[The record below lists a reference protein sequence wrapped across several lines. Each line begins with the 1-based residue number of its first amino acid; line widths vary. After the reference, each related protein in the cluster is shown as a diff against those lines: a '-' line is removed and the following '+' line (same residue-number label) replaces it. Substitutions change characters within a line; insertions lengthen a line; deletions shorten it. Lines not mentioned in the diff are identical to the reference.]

1 MDHIEKYGI
10 YFLALILLA
19 YHFRFPCNMRLYFGL
34 VAFSTCIIV
43 CNGDKNALNDALLVG
58 MVVAISS
65 DIYKKYLK
73 ASFEGFKEGD
83 DDYEDKKEKMK
94 NHKKSK
100 KQKNNIDELDF
111 DEYINIEQTLK
122 ENVKNIDTETLETMT
137 KQTEK
142 FMTQQEKLLN
152 VVEKLGPTLKN
163 GIKLL
168 NTFNGYKN
176 ALK

>member
-34 VAFSTCIIV
+34 VAFSACVIV
-43 CNGDKNALNDALLVG
+43 CNKEKYALNDALLVG
-58 MVVAISS
+58 MVVAVSS

-73 ASFEGFKEGD
+73 SSLEGFKEGE
-83 DDYEDKKEKMK
+83 DDYEDTEKMK

-100 KQKNNIDELDF
+100 KKHVDELEF
-111 DEYINIEQTLK
+111 DEYVNIEQTLR

-142 FMTQQEKLLN
+142 FMNQQEKLLN